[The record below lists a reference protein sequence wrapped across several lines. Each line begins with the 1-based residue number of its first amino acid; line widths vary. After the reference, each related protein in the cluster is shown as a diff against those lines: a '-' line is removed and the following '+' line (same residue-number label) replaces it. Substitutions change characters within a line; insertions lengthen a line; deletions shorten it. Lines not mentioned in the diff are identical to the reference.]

1 MSRDSVSYITNMA
14 LKNERGRISR
24 PSLIFHFV
32 CFAIGLRVISH
43 KHIQVLVKSA
53 ALRYRKIDFYIPFL
67 FIDHRPVRYIKLIPM
82 LI

>member
-1 MSRDSVSYITNMA
+1 MSRDSVFLYINMV
-14 LKNERGRISR
+14 KKERGRISR

-43 KHIQVLVKSA
+43 KYIKILAKSA
-53 ALRYRKIDFYIPFL
+53 ALGYRKIDFYIPFL
-67 FIDHRPVRYIKLIPM
+67 FIDHRPVRYIKLIPI